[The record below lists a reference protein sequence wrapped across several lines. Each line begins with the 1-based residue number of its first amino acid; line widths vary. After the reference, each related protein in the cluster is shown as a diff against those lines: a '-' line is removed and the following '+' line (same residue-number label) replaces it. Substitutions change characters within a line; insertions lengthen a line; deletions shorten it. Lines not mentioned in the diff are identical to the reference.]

1 MNISKYMALAA
12 AAEYGSFTK
21 LAEILNY
28 SQSAVSCMISDI
40 EDEWGISVLER
51 SKKPYFRRTEDNA
64 LREKAVR

>member
-28 SQSAVSCMISDI
+28 SQSAVSRMISDI
-40 EDEWGISVLER
+40 EDEWGISAFYDY
-51 SKKPYFRRTEDNA
+51 P
-64 LREKAVR
+64 